1 MYFLKGMKM
10 TKIER
15 VLMNDIVKNYCPSD
29 YKMKNLE
36 ECSFKESGIINEEEC
51 EKCWFSEVEK
61 CEK

>member
-1 MYFLKGMKM
+1 M

-51 EKCWFSEVEK
+51 ERCWFSEVK
-61 CEK
+61 KDD